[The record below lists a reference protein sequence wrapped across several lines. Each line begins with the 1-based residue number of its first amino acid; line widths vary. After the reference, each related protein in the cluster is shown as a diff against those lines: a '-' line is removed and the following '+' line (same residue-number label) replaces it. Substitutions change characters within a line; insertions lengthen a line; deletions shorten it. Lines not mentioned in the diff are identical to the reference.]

1 LNFLDYPYLKIL
13 IYKMDIQFIRYIKCK
28 LDWNPYPLNGF

>member
-1 LNFLDYPYLKIL
+1 L
-13 IYKMDIQFIRYIKCK
+13 IYKMDIQSIRYIKCK